1 MADVGE
7 RGLGEVVRFEELQDD
22 VARDELFK
30 DWNELWIHGI
40 GLFESDLTVEHDDRG
55 KVGIASV
62 RPFEGAGML
71 GLGAGS
77 GFE

>member
-1 MADVGE
+1 MV
-7 RGLGEVVRFEELQDD
+7 F
-22 VARDELFK
+22 
-30 DWNELWIHGI
+30 I

-62 RPFEGAGML
+62 RPFDGAGML

-77 GFE
+77 GFERAVAADRAHIEMVEEGIFHWII